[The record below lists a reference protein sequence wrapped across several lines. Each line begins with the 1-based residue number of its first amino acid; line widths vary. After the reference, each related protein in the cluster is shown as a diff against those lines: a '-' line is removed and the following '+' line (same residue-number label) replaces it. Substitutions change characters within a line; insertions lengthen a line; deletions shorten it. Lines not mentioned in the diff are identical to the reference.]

1 MQILKVLGL
10 LMEYP
15 DELLWECK
23 DDALAL
29 IRRDA
34 PMLTD
39 FALDLLNA
47 PLLDKQAEWCEV
59 FDRGRTTSLL
69 LFEHV
74 HAESRDQFSISPR
87 WAFSISAH
95 NCPRL
100 NGERCSVMR
109 WN

>member
-34 PMLTD
+34 R
-39 FALDLLNA
+39 AH
-47 PLLDKQAEWCEV
+47 
-59 FDRGRTTSLL
+59 
-69 LFEHV
+69 HV
-74 HAESRDQFSISPR
+74 A
-87 WAFSISAH
+87 AA
-95 NCPRL
+95 
-100 NGERCSVMR
+100 V
-109 WN
+109 

>member
-1 MQILKVLGL
+1 MQILKVIGL

-39 FALDLLNA
+39 FALDLL
-47 PLLDKQAEWCEV
+47 KI
-59 FDRGRTTSLL
+59 GRASC
-69 LFEHV
+69 
-74 HAESRDQFSISPR
+74 R
-87 WAFSISAH
+87 
-95 NCPRL
+95 
-100 NGERCSVMR
+100 ERVCQYV
-109 WN
+109 